1 MRTEAIFEVWKNL
14 PKLSDAANRLLALI
28 MFKIDGSRFTDEN
41 GVKFIYLS
49 GNNDPAELL
58 GYSPDKTRRLKR
70 ELKKA
75 RLITTK
81 RAGFGKPER
90 VYLHL
95 ENGLTYCAKI
105 SEMNNQCT
113 DVSVNCK
120 TTPHSVEKSTV
131 SSRKN
136 PHNASYIR
144 KTKRK
149 DQEERPRGTASPPC
163 PTGVQ
168 PDLWEA
174 YQEALRK
181 EREQNEQHGSD
192 GDDDL
197 PTEIL

>member
-14 PKLSDAANRLLALI
+14 PHLSDAANRLLALI
-28 MFKIDGSRFTDEN
+28 MFKIEGSRFTDEQ

-49 GNNDPAELL
+49 GNNDPSELL
-58 GYSPDKTRRLKR
+58 GFSPDKTRRLKR
-70 ELKKA
+70 ELKES

-81 RAGFGKPER
+81 RVGFAKPER
-90 VYLHL
+90 VYLTL
-95 ENGLTYCAKI
+95 ENGLTYCANI
-105 SEMNNQCT
+105 SGMKNQCT

-120 TTPHSVEKSTV
+120 FTPHSVQKSTV